1 MTRASSWVIAAV
13 SGAGLLLAA
22 GLFQAVRAEDQASPG
37 SKVEGDAM
45 QKLDRIVERLDRIV
59 GRMGPG
65 GPRPGRPEQQGFGLG
80 AGHDGPPH
88 DGPPHDRPPHDRPRW
103 GGAGQRPEMPPEMR
117 KMIEERM
124 EQGRERMEKAR
135 EKFRDLEER
144 VKSLEAEV
152 ERLKART

>member
-1 MTRASSWVIAAV
+1 MTRAISWAIAAV
-13 SGAGLLLAA
+13 CGVGLLLAA
-22 GLFQAVRAEDQASPG
+22 GRFQAVRAEDQPSPG
-37 SKVEGDAM
+37 SRVEADAM

-65 GPRPGRPEQQGFGLG
+65 GPRPGRPEHQGFGPG
-80 AGHDGPPH
+80 PGPGHDGPPH
-88 DGPPHDRPPHDRPRW
+88 DGPPHDRPRW